1 MNSANKIFAEISVGE
16 LLDKI
21 SILEIKQK
29 NIKDE
34 QKIKIISKELESL
47 NYSLKKDV
55 RITDEIKSLYE
66 DLKKINIKLWNIEDG
81 KRDCERNGDFGEKFI
96 QLARSVYIENDQRA
110 KIKNKI
116 NKISGSNISEVKRPE
131 LNAALVGMNI
141 CQQLKKKISYRRV
154 INKAMQATMRMGAN
168 GIRINVAGRLG
179 GVEIARSEKY
189 SDGSVPLHTCYFKVN
204 RIILDGLSLVDYFVE
219 LLLKLLVIGLPVLIE
234 LLESLENNMLLIIPL
249 IKNIEFEPN
258 IRLICLSSVQL
269 I

>member
-55 RITDEIKSLYE
+55 HITDEIKSLYE

-110 KIKNKI
+110 RIKNKI
-116 NKISGSNISEVKRPE
+116 NKISGSNISEIK
-131 LNAALVGMNI
+131 
-141 CQQLKKKISYRRV
+141 SYD
-154 INKAMQATMRMGAN
+154 
-168 GIRINVAGRLG
+168 
-179 GVEIARSEKY
+179 EY
-189 SDGSVPLHTCYFKVN
+189 
-204 RIILDGLSLVDYFVE
+204 
-219 LLLKLLVIGLPVLIE
+219 
-234 LLESLENNMLLIIPL
+234 
-249 IKNIEFEPN
+249 
-258 IRLICLSSVQL
+258 
-269 I
+269 

>member
-47 NYSLKKDV
+47 NYTLQKDV
-55 RITDEIKSLYE
+55 NITDEIKSLYE

-110 KIKNKI
+110 RIKNKI
-116 NKISGSNISEVKRPE
+116 NKISGSNISEIK
-131 LNAALVGMNI
+131 
-141 CQQLKKKISYRRV
+141 SYD
-154 INKAMQATMRMGAN
+154 
-168 GIRINVAGRLG
+168 
-179 GVEIARSEKY
+179 EY
-189 SDGSVPLHTCYFKVN
+189 
-204 RIILDGLSLVDYFVE
+204 
-219 LLLKLLVIGLPVLIE
+219 
-234 LLESLENNMLLIIPL
+234 
-249 IKNIEFEPN
+249 
-258 IRLICLSSVQL
+258 
-269 I
+269 

>member
-29 NIKDE
+29 NIKDD

-55 RITDEIKSLYE
+55 HITDEIKSLYE
-66 DLKKINIKLWNIEDG
+66 DLKKINLKLWNIEDG

-116 NKISGSNISEVKRPE
+116 NKISGSNISEVK
-131 LNAALVGMNI
+131 
-141 CQQLKKKISYRRV
+141 SYD
-154 INKAMQATMRMGAN
+154 
-168 GIRINVAGRLG
+168 
-179 GVEIARSEKY
+179 EY
-189 SDGSVPLHTCYFKVN
+189 
-204 RIILDGLSLVDYFVE
+204 
-219 LLLKLLVIGLPVLIE
+219 
-234 LLESLENNMLLIIPL
+234 
-249 IKNIEFEPN
+249 
-258 IRLICLSSVQL
+258 
-269 I
+269 

>member
-55 RITDEIKSLYE
+55 HITDEIKTLYE

-116 NKISGSNISEVKRPE
+116 NKISGSNISEVK
-131 LNAALVGMNI
+131 
-141 CQQLKKKISYRRV
+141 SYD
-154 INKAMQATMRMGAN
+154 
-168 GIRINVAGRLG
+168 
-179 GVEIARSEKY
+179 EY
-189 SDGSVPLHTCYFKVN
+189 
-204 RIILDGLSLVDYFVE
+204 
-219 LLLKLLVIGLPVLIE
+219 
-234 LLESLENNMLLIIPL
+234 
-249 IKNIEFEPN
+249 
-258 IRLICLSSVQL
+258 
-269 I
+269 

>member
-47 NYSLKKDV
+47 NYTLKKDV
-55 RITDEIKSLYE
+55 NITDEIKSLYE

-116 NKISGSNISEVKRPE
+116 NKISGSNILEVK
-131 LNAALVGMNI
+131 
-141 CQQLKKKISYRRV
+141 SYD
-154 INKAMQATMRMGAN
+154 
-168 GIRINVAGRLG
+168 
-179 GVEIARSEKY
+179 EY
-189 SDGSVPLHTCYFKVN
+189 
-204 RIILDGLSLVDYFVE
+204 
-219 LLLKLLVIGLPVLIE
+219 
-234 LLESLENNMLLIIPL
+234 
-249 IKNIEFEPN
+249 
-258 IRLICLSSVQL
+258 
-269 I
+269 

>member
-55 RITDEIKSLYE
+55 DITDEIKSLYE

-110 KIKNKI
+110 RIKNKI
-116 NKISGSNISEVKRPE
+116 NKISGSNISEVK
-131 LNAALVGMNI
+131 
-141 CQQLKKKISYRRV
+141 SYD
-154 INKAMQATMRMGAN
+154 
-168 GIRINVAGRLG
+168 
-179 GVEIARSEKY
+179 EY
-189 SDGSVPLHTCYFKVN
+189 
-204 RIILDGLSLVDYFVE
+204 
-219 LLLKLLVIGLPVLIE
+219 
-234 LLESLENNMLLIIPL
+234 
-249 IKNIEFEPN
+249 
-258 IRLICLSSVQL
+258 
-269 I
+269 

>member
-81 KRDCERNGDFGEKFI
+81 KRDCERNGDFGEKSI

-116 NKISGSNISEVKRPE
+116 NKISGSNISEVK
-131 LNAALVGMNI
+131 
-141 CQQLKKKISYRRV
+141 SYD
-154 INKAMQATMRMGAN
+154 Q
-168 GIRINVAGRLG
+168 
-179 GVEIARSEKY
+179 Y
-189 SDGSVPLHTCYFKVN
+189 
-204 RIILDGLSLVDYFVE
+204 
-219 LLLKLLVIGLPVLIE
+219 
-234 LLESLENNMLLIIPL
+234 
-249 IKNIEFEPN
+249 
-258 IRLICLSSVQL
+258 
-269 I
+269 

>member
-47 NYSLKKDV
+47 NYTLKKDV
-55 RITDEIKSLYE
+55 HITDEIKSLYE

-116 NKISGSNISEVKRPE
+116 NKI
-131 LNAALVGMNI
+131 
-141 CQQLKKKISYRRV
+141 
-154 INKAMQATMRMGAN
+154 
-168 GIRINVAGRLG
+168 
-179 GVEIARSEKY
+179 
-189 SDGSVPLHTCYFKVN
+189 
-204 RIILDGLSLVDYFVE
+204 
-219 LLLKLLVIGLPVLIE
+219 
-234 LLESLENNMLLIIPL
+234 
-249 IKNIEFEPN
+249 
-258 IRLICLSSVQL
+258 
-269 I
+269 

>member
-29 NIKDE
+29 NINDE

-55 RITDEIKSLYE
+55 HITDEIKSLYE

-116 NKISGSNISEVKRPE
+116 NKISGSNISEVK
-131 LNAALVGMNI
+131 
-141 CQQLKKKISYRRV
+141 SYD
-154 INKAMQATMRMGAN
+154 A
-168 GIRINVAGRLG
+168 
-179 GVEIARSEKY
+179 Y
-189 SDGSVPLHTCYFKVN
+189 
-204 RIILDGLSLVDYFVE
+204 
-219 LLLKLLVIGLPVLIE
+219 
-234 LLESLENNMLLIIPL
+234 
-249 IKNIEFEPN
+249 
-258 IRLICLSSVQL
+258 
-269 I
+269 

>member
-1 MNSANKIFAEISVGE
+1 MNSTNKIFAEISVGE

-29 NIKDE
+29 NIVDE

-116 NKISGSNISEVKRPE
+116 NKISGSNISEVK
-131 LNAALVGMNI
+131 
-141 CQQLKKKISYRRV
+141 SYD
-154 INKAMQATMRMGAN
+154 Q
-168 GIRINVAGRLG
+168 
-179 GVEIARSEKY
+179 Y
-189 SDGSVPLHTCYFKVN
+189 
-204 RIILDGLSLVDYFVE
+204 
-219 LLLKLLVIGLPVLIE
+219 
-234 LLESLENNMLLIIPL
+234 
-249 IKNIEFEPN
+249 
-258 IRLICLSSVQL
+258 
-269 I
+269 

>member
-21 SILEIKQK
+21 SILEIKLK

-66 DLKKINIKLWNIEDG
+66 DLKKINIKLWSIEDG

-116 NKISGSNISEVKRPE
+116 NKISGSNISEVK
-131 LNAALVGMNI
+131 
-141 CQQLKKKISYRRV
+141 SYD
-154 INKAMQATMRMGAN
+154 
-168 GIRINVAGRLG
+168 
-179 GVEIARSEKY
+179 EY
-189 SDGSVPLHTCYFKVN
+189 
-204 RIILDGLSLVDYFVE
+204 
-219 LLLKLLVIGLPVLIE
+219 
-234 LLESLENNMLLIIPL
+234 
-249 IKNIEFEPN
+249 
-258 IRLICLSSVQL
+258 
-269 I
+269 

>member
-55 RITDEIKSLYE
+55 HITDEIKSLYE

-116 NKISGSNISEVKRPE
+116 NKISGSNISEIK
-131 LNAALVGMNI
+131 
-141 CQQLKKKISYRRV
+141 SYD
-154 INKAMQATMRMGAN
+154 
-168 GIRINVAGRLG
+168 
-179 GVEIARSEKY
+179 EY
-189 SDGSVPLHTCYFKVN
+189 
-204 RIILDGLSLVDYFVE
+204 
-219 LLLKLLVIGLPVLIE
+219 
-234 LLESLENNMLLIIPL
+234 
-249 IKNIEFEPN
+249 
-258 IRLICLSSVQL
+258 
-269 I
+269 